1 MSASA
6 LLKNTISI
14 EEWMDA
20 TKETKKHVF
29 WKKLFPAIKHSNL
42 RGKNAFRTTTLDHS
56 LFFMSLRFLYICQ

>member
-14 EEWMDA
+14 EERMDA

-42 RGKNAFRTTTLDHS
+42 
-56 LFFMSLRFLYICQ
+56 